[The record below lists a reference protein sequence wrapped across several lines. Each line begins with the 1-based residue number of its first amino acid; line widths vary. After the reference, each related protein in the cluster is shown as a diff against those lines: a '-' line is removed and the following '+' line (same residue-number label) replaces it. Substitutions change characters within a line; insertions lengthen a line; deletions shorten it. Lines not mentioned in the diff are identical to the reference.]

1 MGSEGKIMT
10 KDETTLLAEVANDVK
25 WLKSN
30 IEQNALSNNKQLN
43 DINTYLKMLNG
54 SVKANT
60 IWRRVITGVGG
71 VALLAIAGAI
81 LKLAM
86 G

>member
-1 MGSEGKIMT
+1 MT

-30 IEQNALSNNKQLN
+30 IEQNALSNNKQLT
-43 DINTYLKMLNG
+43 DINVYLKMLNG
-54 SVKANT
+54 SVRANT

-71 VALLAIAGAI
+71 AALLAVAGAI

>member
-1 MGSEGKIMT
+1 MT

-30 IEQNALSNNKQLN
+30 IEQNALSSNKQLT
-43 DINTYLKMLNG
+43 DINVYLKMLNG
-54 SVKANT
+54 SVRANT
-60 IWRRVITGVGG
+60 IWRRVIMGVGG

>member
-1 MGSEGKIMT
+1 MT
-10 KDETTLLAEVANDVK
+10 KDEATVLAEVATDVK

-30 IEQNALSNNKQLN
+30 IEQNAISNNKQLN
-43 DINTYLKMLNG
+43 DINSYLKLLNG

-71 VALLAIAGAI
+71 VSLLAIAGAI

>member
-1 MGSEGKIMT
+1 MT
-10 KDETTLLAEVANDVK
+10 KEETRILIEVANDVK

-30 IEQNALSNNKQLN
+30 AEQSASEFSKKLDKI
-43 DINTYLKMLNG
+43 DTHFTILNG
-54 SVKANT
+54 AVKANT
-60 IWRRVITGVGG
+60 IWRKVITGVGG
-71 VALLAIAGAI
+71 AALLAIAGAI

>member
-1 MGSEGKIMT
+1 MT
-10 KDETTLLAEVANDVK
+10 KNETTLLAEVANDVK

-30 IEQNALSNNKQLN
+30 IEHNALSNSKQLN
-43 DINTYLKMLNG
+43 DINVYLKMLNG
-54 SVKANT
+54 SVRANT

>member
-1 MGSEGKIMT
+1 MT
-10 KDETTLLAEVANDVK
+10 KDEATVLAEVANDIK

-30 IEQNALSNNKQLN
+30 IEQNALSSNKQLTE
-43 DINTYLKMLNG
+43 INVYLKMLNG
-54 SVKANT
+54 SVRANT

-71 VALLAIAGAI
+71 ASLLAIAGAI